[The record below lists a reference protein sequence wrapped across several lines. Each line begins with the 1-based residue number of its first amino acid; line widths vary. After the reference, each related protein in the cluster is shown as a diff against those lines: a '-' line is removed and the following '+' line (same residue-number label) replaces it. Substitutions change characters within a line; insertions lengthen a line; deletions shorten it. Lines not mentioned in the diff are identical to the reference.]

1 MQLSDHISALLRDHD
16 CVIIPDFGGLIAD
29 YSPAHIHPVRHTLAP
44 PTKRVAFNQA
54 LTRNDGLLVDALSR
68 TLNMPAAQARQLVR
82 EAVAR
87 MQSELTAAQRTELPG
102 IGIFRHAAGR
112 GLDFEYTGTHN
123 LLTASFGLPEL
134 LSRPVRATD
143 AMQARERGTELPEPV
158 LRASRSRLG
167 RRVLNG
173 VAAALI
179 GGLVLSANYMFALRM
194 GYLPD
199 NLRGATEWV
208 ASSDT
213 PEPAAQVA
221 ERQQA
226 ALAQPGWHEP
236 AVAKPEPA
244 ATVAEPVAATV
255 AAPEK
260 KAVAATSAPAAASVA
275 AKVAAPKTGS
285 ATISGITNRW
295 YVAVVA
301 VNNEASARKLQQ
313 AYASKGK
320 ATQLLLP
327 RRGNRF
333 IKGTRF
339 YRLSAA
345 DFADQAS
352 AKRHEAIVRKQF
364 GVQTEVINY

>member
-16 CVIIPDFGGLIAD
+16 CVIIPEFGGLIAD

-44 PTKRVAFNQA
+44 PAKRVAFNQA

-68 TLNMPAAQARQLVR
+68 TLNIPAAQARQLVR
-82 EAVAR
+82 DAVVR
-87 MQSELTAAQRTELPG
+87 MQSELTTAQRTELPG

-167 RRVLNG
+167 RRVLTG
-173 VAAALI
+173 VASVLI
-179 GGLVLSANYMFALRM
+179 GGLVLSANYLFALRM
-194 GYLPD
+194 GYLPE
-199 NLRGATEWV
+199 NLRSATEWV
-208 ASSDT
+208 ASST
-213 PEPAAQVA
+213 EVPAAPVI

-226 ALAQPGWHEP
+226 ALAQPGWNEP
-236 AVAKPEPA
+236 EAAKPA
-244 ATVAEPVAATV
+244 PVAAV
-255 AAPEK
+255 AAPAPPPAVAPEK
-260 KAVAATSAPAAASVA
+260 KAAATLAPKAVSVA
-275 AKVAAPKTGS
+275 KKVAEPVTTG

-301 VNNEASARKLQQ
+301 VNNEASARKLQK

-352 AKRHEAIVRKQF
+352 AKRHEAAVRKQF

>member
-16 CVIIPDFGGLIAD
+16 CVIIPEFGGLIAD

-44 PTKRVAFNQA
+44 PAKRVAFNQA

-68 TLNMPAAQARQLVR
+68 TLNIPAAQARQLVR
-82 EAVAR
+82 EAVVR

-102 IGIFRHAAGR
+102 IGIFRQAAGR

-167 RRVLNG
+167 RRVLTG
-173 VAAALI
+173 VAVALI
-179 GGLVLSANYMFALRM
+179 GGLVLSANYLFALRM
-194 GYLPD
+194 GYLPE
-199 NLRGATEWV
+199 NLRGATEQV
-208 ASSDT
+208 ASAT
-213 PEPAAQVA
+213 ETPAAPVI

-226 ALAQPGWHEP
+226 ALAQPGWSEPEAVKPAP
-236 AVAKPEPA
+236 AVAAAEVPAPVPVATPEKK
-244 ATVAEPVAATV
+244 VAATP
-255 AAPEK
+255 APKAVSIAK
-260 KAVAATSAPAAASVA
+260 KAVEPAKA
-275 AKVAAPKTGS
+275 S

-301 VNNEASARKLQQ
+301 VNNEASARKLQK

-320 ATQLLLP
+320 VTQLLLP

-352 AKRHEAIVRKQF
+352 AKRHEAAVRKQF